1 MNELIENENHLTNAE
16 LIPLNIK
23 NQEFTNLLSVY
34 DKALKQVLEN
44 VKMLQTSLTN
54 FYDYNIIDH
63 INYRI
68 KTPESIVNKMKK
80 KHYDLTYNNLI
91 QKVNDIAGIRIIC
104 PFQEDIFLVRDML
117 ANIPNIKILKE
128 KDYIHHP
135 KKSGYSAYHLIV
147 ETDIS
152 FYEHVLPV
160 KVEIQIRT
168 MAMDFWSTTEH
179 KMRYKSK
186 ASLSPFDS
194 KKLSL
199 YAKVL
204 NIIESRIARLYQKQ
218 LEE

>member
-1 MNELIENENHLTNAE
+1 MNELIENENHLTNTE

-23 NQEFTNLLSVY
+23 NQELTNLLSVY
-34 DKALKQVLEN
+34 DKALNQVLDN
-44 VKMLQTSLTN
+44 IKMLQTSLAN
-54 FYDYNIIDH
+54 FYDYNVIDH
-63 INYRI
+63 VNYRI

-104 PFQEDIFLVRDML
+104 PFQEDIFLVRNML
-117 ANIPNIKILKE
+117 VNMPNIKILKE

>member
-34 DKALKQVLEN
+34 DKALNQVLDN
-44 VKMLQTSLTN
+44 IKMLQTSLAN
-54 FYDYNIIDH
+54 FYDYNVIDH
-63 INYRI
+63 VNYRI

-80 KHYDLTYNNLI
+80 KHYQLTYNNLI
-91 QKVNDIAGIRIIC
+91 QKINDIAGIRIIC
-104 PFQEDIFLVRDML
+104 PFQEDIFLVRNML

-147 ETDIS
+147 ETHIN

>member
-54 FYDYNIIDH
+54 FYDYNVIDH

-68 KTPESIVNKMKK
+68 KTPESIINKMKK
-80 KHYDLTYNNLI
+80 KHYQLTYNNLI

-104 PFQEDIFLVRDML
+104 PFQEDIFLVRNML
-117 ANIPNIKILKE
+117 VNMPNIKTLKE

-204 NIIESRIARLYQKQ
+204 NIIESRITRLYQKQ

>member
-54 FYDYNIIDH
+54 FYDYNVIDH

-68 KTPESIVNKMKK
+68 KTPESIINKMKK
-80 KHYDLTYNNLI
+80 KHYQLTYNNLI

-104 PFQEDIFLVRDML
+104 PFQEDIFLVRNML
-117 ANIPNIKILKE
+117 VNMPNIKILKE